1 MRLYDEN
8 LIAVI
13 CGKSGISLK
22 WKAKIVQDNLKL
34 KFKEEI
40 CYIKSKILR
49 IKHHQTFLM
58 SK

>member
-40 CYIKSKILR
+40 CYENYKER
-49 IKHHQTFLM
+49 WFNYERQC
-58 SK
+58 

>member
-40 CYIKSKILR
+40 CYIKTL
-49 IKHHQTFLM
+49 FLLLHLF
-58 SK
+58 

>member
-40 CYIKSKILR
+40 YGQRAGIYHETQGRLL
-49 IKHHQTFLM
+49 F
-58 SK
+58 